1 MGVGS
6 GGTNCEFVL
15 LGRPSLIVLCFAA
28 KNLLPPFPLLYFP
41 SHYFSLLPP
50 LLSSPFIPL
59 HYSLLH
65 SCLIFSP
72 HSPFFPPFFSFS
84 SPSFSPSSPPS
95 LLLFHP
101 PLLSP
106 FLSSP
111 GLPPQSL
118 SSDYPSDEESCSE
131 SGSSDNDSEDE
142 ERPRRRQSRKRQQDD
157 KLLDDFFEAEFRKRR
172 RVSCVWPI
180 VGPHCLCVCIRADR
194 SSLRVDSLD

>member
-59 HYSLLH
+59 HHSLLH

-101 PLLSP
+101 PFLPSFLPSSPHLVSPPPNLSP
-106 FLSSP
+106 VTIHPMKNRAVRAGQVTMIVRMRRGQGEGSHEKDNKMINYWTTFSKLSFARGE
-111 GLPPQSL
+111 GLVVCGLLWVPTA
-118 SSDYPSDEESCSE
+118 YVCV
-131 SGSSDNDSEDE
+131 SG
-142 ERPRRRQSRKRQQDD
+142 
-157 KLLDDFFEAEFRKRR
+157 LIA
-172 RVSCVWPI
+172 V
-180 VGPHCLCVCIRADR
+180 H
-194 SSLRVDSLD
+194 